1 MCLYR
6 AVITPQGPLASPLYS
21 DTLFGA
27 FCWAWLRLYGQA
39 ALEQE
44 LIDPCLNGAPP
55 AVFSNG
61 FPQGTLPLPL
71 GTQDAVMDL
80 GALPTK
86 AERRRAYQNNKR
98 LKGAKYID
106 RAMFLRL
113 CRGEAPSAAQ
123 LTGALYGEPGEA
135 QTTLRNL
142 TDRETDRVAA
152 GARGGQL
159 FIEERRF
166 FAPGQ
171 RFDVY
176 LLSPLPQKR
185 LRAALDLMFTLGI
198 GGGKSTGSGVF
209 RLEELAPDSALLAS
223 PAQCNAFVT
232 LSNLL
237 PAQTDPTA
245 GRYQLLPKYG
255 RLDRELA
262 ASETPFKKPLL
273 FVQAGAVFYTAAP
286 RPWYGRCV
294 TDVAAAPVRVTVNGC
309 SIAVPACL
317 PADDG

>member
-6 AVITPQGPLASPLYS
+6 AVIAPQGPLASPLYS

-27 FCWAWLRLYGQA
+27 FCWAWLRLYGQP

-44 LIDPCLNGAPP
+44 LISPCLSGAPP
-55 AVFSNG
+55 VVFSNG
-61 FPQGTLPLPL
+61 FPHGTLPLPL
-71 GTQDAVMDL
+71 GTQDAVMDFS
-80 GALPTK
+80 ALPTK
-86 AERRRAYQNNKR
+86 EERRRAYQNSKR
-98 LKGAKYID
+98 LKSAKYVE
-106 RAMFLRL
+106 RTMFLRL

-123 LTGALYGEPGEA
+123 LTDALCGEPGEV

-142 TDRETDRVAA
+142 VDREKCKTSA
-152 GARGGQL
+152 GGGQL
-159 FIEERRF
+159 FIAERRF

-176 LLSPLPQKR
+176 VLSSLPPDR
-185 LRAALDLMFTLGI
+185 LRAALDIMFTLGI
-198 GGGKSTGSGVF
+198 GGGKSTGCGSF
-209 RLEELAPDSALLAS
+209 RLEDLAPDSELLA
-223 PAQCNAFVT
+223 PAAQSSAFVT

-237 PAQTDPTA
+237 PAQSDPTA

-262 ASETPFKKPLL
+262 AGETPFKKPLL

-294 TDVAAAPVRVTVNGC
+294 TGIAAAPVRVTVNGC
-309 SIAVPACL
+309 TIAVPACL
-317 PADDG
+317 PA